1 MRVGWVFALLLALA
15 PAWERDVQFFRA
27 ATEAIGVG
35 LLVLLARR
43 DPRLGLPLAGIVA
56 MVAVVA
62 AVHALAL

>member
-1 MRVGWVFALLLALA
+1 
-15 PAWERDVQFFRA
+15 VQFFRA

-43 DPRLGLPLAGIVA
+43 GPRLGLPTAGVVA

-62 AVHALAL
+62 AVHGLAL